1 MNSSRMGPPR
11 APWVTA
17 AFAVALAFAVASSPG
32 LINAQVTPAAPGSAP
47 TPSDAGPDE
56 EDGVSYGEEVDEDDE
71 EEACGQGG
79 RKNVVQVRNR
89 TNGRLRVRGNIQLN
103 RIRGSRVEPV
113 NLALAYNEACV
124 DCRSIAVA
132 LQVNLITRSAATI
145 VPENRAYGVNVGSPE
160 QPCTRCVAVARAIQY
175 VYSVDDPSEVP
186 DEARELITEMDRELR
201 AIHADRTITLQE
213 AQLRVNAVIARF
225 RTLPQLLLD
234 EQDEQETADDGEPA
248 AAPTA
253 VGTR

>member
-11 APWVTA
+11 APWVPA

-32 LINAQVTPAAPGSAP
+32 LINAQVTPGAPGSAA
-47 TPSDAGPDE
+47 TAADAGP
-56 EDGVSYGEEVDEDDE
+56 DEDDE

-186 DEARELITEMDRELR
+186 DEARELIKEMDRELR